1 MHCHNF
7 ITTVPFYSSEDY
19 QVSNMAKSKVVFLQ
33 DSGKLASFT
42 L

>member
-7 ITTVPFYSSEDY
+7 FTTVPFYSSEYY
-19 QVSNMAKSKVVFLQ
+19 QVSNMAKSKVVLLQ